1 MNAPTA
7 VAPAPPVRRN
17 SALHI
22 VWQMMRGAVAGKL
35 LGVLREVCTA
45 TVLGVSAL
53 ADSFRAAAVAVT
65 VPVMMLT
72 NNVLP
77 AVMIPQFKEWEAS
90 GRAPAILTSLLA
102 VLFVASSAV
111 AGLLF
116 VSADLW
122 VGLIVPGFDAATR
135 AQTEAFVRVML
146 LATPMFLIT
155 TAILCAEVAIGRCRS
170 GPMQQVFSNASVI
183 IGLLLFAVTGEPLV
197 IGWCFA
203 CAFVSLALYGLRHLY
218 GLGMI
223 DLEGARIGPGVRAI
237 CQLARRGGLL
247 FLQPVV
253 IGVTLIVE
261 RIVASELATGAVAAL
276 DYARA
281 ISATS
286 VILIGVPVGMAVLA
300 QDYHQNPAKAR
311 AHFRRIA
318 LFSLAV
324 GVPGAVVLV
333 LRAPDIVAVLL
344 ERGVFQADA
353 TLVTATILVGFG
365 FGFWSELLNDLL
377 VKMLNAQ
384 GRNNVAMLA
393 VGVGFALQI
402 LFLFVAVPVVGLL
415 GLGLAT
421 ALRAIV
427 TMILSALLLGFARE
441 LLALVLRFVP
451 LGVISAALSIA
462 VEPMPQSWLKLVVV
476 GGTLTPS
483 VVLYTLAVSTEAR
496 TLARHYGGT
505 LVARVAPRWRRT
517 AAGEGGSSKRR
528 TP

>member
-1 MNAPTA
+1 
-7 VAPAPPVRRN
+7 
-17 SALHI
+17 
-22 VWQMMRGAVAGKL
+22 MMRGAVAGKI
-35 LGVLREVCTA
+35 LGVLREICTA
-45 TVLGVSAL
+45 SVLGVSAL

-102 VLFVASSAV
+102 VLFVASSMV
-111 AGLLF
+111 AGVLF
-116 VSADLW
+116 VTADAW
-122 VGLIVPGFDAATR
+122 VGLIVPGFDAAAR

-146 LATPMFLIT
+146 LATPMFLVT
-155 TAILCAEVAIGRCRS
+155 TVILCAEVAIGHCRS
-170 GPMQQVFSNASVI
+170 GPLQQVFSNASVI

-203 CAFVSLALYGLRHLY
+203 FAFVSLALYGLRHLY

-223 DLEGARIGPGVRAI
+223 DLAGTRLGPGVRAI
-237 CQLARRGGLL
+237 GQLGRRGGLL

-261 RIVASELATGAVAAL
+261 RVIASELATGAVAAL

-281 ISATS
+281 ISTTS

-300 QDYHQNPAKAR
+300 QDYRREPAKAR
-311 AHFRRIA
+311 AHFWRIT

-333 LRAPDIVAVLL
+333 MLAPDIVAVLL

-353 TLVTATILVGFG
+353 TLVTATILVGLG
-365 FGFWSELLNDLL
+365 FGFWGELLNELL
-377 VKMLNAQ
+377 VKMLSAQ

-393 VGVGFALQI
+393 VGIGFALQI
-402 LFLFVAVPVVGLL
+402 VFLFAAVPVLGLI

-421 ALRAIV
+421 TLRALV
-427 TMILSALLLGFARE
+427 TVVVSALLLGFGRE
-441 LLALVLRFVP
+441 LLALVLRFAP
-451 LGVISAALSIA
+451 LGVVSAGLSLA
-462 VEPMPQSWLKLVVV
+462 VEPITQSWLKLVVV
-476 GGTLTPS
+476 GAVLTPLA
-483 VVLYTLAVSTEAR
+483 VAYTLAVSADAR
-496 TLARHYGGT
+496 TLARRCT
-505 LVARVAPRWRRT
+505 AAVIARAAPRWLRV
-517 AAGEGGSSKRR
+517 AGGD
-528 TP
+528 